1 MNSNKSSSKIEE
13 NQCDYSTWR
22 DWKIRMIIRSARS
35 TMKNKTLDE
44 FKNLTSVISEVS
56 NAGVITFKFSDTIM
70 RPCFLK
76 EEFKRRNLGETSFE
90 DNPFDYLD
98 IEREIL
104 NCKFNAKSDIS
115 FDSFKHTFEL
125 VKWFDDQIIIQ
136 IKFENP
142 LMVSQGLEKDEIS
155 C

>member
-1 MNSNKSSSKIEE
+1 
-13 NQCDYSTWR
+13 
-22 DWKIRMIIRSARS
+22 
-35 TMKNKTLDE
+35 MKNKTLDE

-56 NAGVITFKFSDTIM
+56 NNGVITFKFSDTIM

-90 DNPFDYLD
+90 DNPFDHLD

-115 FDSFKHTFEL
+115 YDSFKHTFEL